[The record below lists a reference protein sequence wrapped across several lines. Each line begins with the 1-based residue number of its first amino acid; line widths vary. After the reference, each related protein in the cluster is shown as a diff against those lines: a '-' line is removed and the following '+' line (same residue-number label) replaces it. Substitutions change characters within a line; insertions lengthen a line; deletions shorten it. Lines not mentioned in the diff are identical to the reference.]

1 MMSTGKKHHD
11 VISQRMSEYFSDMH
25 PGKGGWEG
33 SLESLTSFIF
43 KVVDEDDRDINI
55 KVKHFEHS
63 IGELKTRFSSS
74 LSKDQEI
81 HMDIWMGQCFEK
93 FGAWDKAL
101 SSYHGAFDHCEGGA
115 YDNLKTETMRS
126 EGYIYAMRNQWKKAL
141 DSFQESLKLCQSNG
155 DQEGEAHGYNG
166 IGMLYFEKGELSDA
180 ANYWEN
186 GLQIAEQ
193 INETKLSAQL
203 VNNLGA
209 LMSARGDW
217 DQALAYYSKSVTMF
231 EKVGEYRGL
240 AEAHHNMGMTYADM
254 KRWSESADCYE
265 KSYKI
270 AKEVGDVRLQAM
282 VKLNRVE
289 MYTTIKDI
297 YFGLAL
303 CNQALK
309 TFKELEDHLGEAEAY
324 KFLGMLY
331 TRVEEWDLAGSF
343 FEDAIHCA
351 DKYKNPLL
359 AAEAHYQ
366 YGVMQK
372 AKNNPEMAIEDFNKA
387 LSLFKSMKAEKD
399 VDRVKEALDSISS

>member
-1 MMSTGKKHHD
+1 MSSTGKKHQEL
-11 VISQRMSEYFSDMH
+11 ISQRLSEYFSDMR

-55 KVKHFEHS
+55 KVKHFENS
-63 IGELKTRFSSS
+63 VEELKSRFSSS
-74 LSKDQEI
+74 MTRDQEI
-81 HMDIWMGQCFEK
+81 HMGIWMGQCFEK
-93 FGAWDKAL
+93 FGVWDKAL
-101 SSYHGAFDHCEGGA
+101 SSYHDAFGHCEDDA
-115 YDNLKTETMRS
+115 YDNLKTEVMRS

-141 DSFQESLKLCQSNG
+141 DSFQESLKLCQSAG
-155 DQEGEAHGYNG
+155 DQEGEAHTYNG
-166 IGMLYFEKGELSDA
+166 IGMLYFEKGELTDA
-180 ANYWEN
+180 AIYWEK
-186 GLQIAEQ
+186 GLGLAEQ
-193 INETKLSAQL
+193 INETKMCAQIS
-203 VNNLGA
+203 NNLGA
-209 LMSARGDW
+209 LMSTSGDW
-217 DQALAYYSKSVTMF
+217 DRALAYYGKSVTMF
-231 EKVGEYRGL
+231 EKVGEYRGV

-265 KSYKI
+265 KSYEI
-270 AKEVGDVRLQAM
+270 AKEIGDVRLQAM

-289 MYTTIKDI
+289 MYATIKDI

-331 TRVEEWDLAGSF
+331 TRVKEWDLASSF

-351 DKYKNPLL
+351 EKYKNPLL
-359 AAEAHYQ
+359 AAESHYQ
-366 YGVMQK
+366 YGIMQK
-372 AKNNPEMAIEDFNKA
+372 AKNNPEMAIMDFKKA

-399 VDRVKEALDSISS
+399 IERVKEALDSMSP